1 MSFPQVTLGLPGWVE
16 ELLSDPERTYPTE
29 EDRMRLVVELSRL
42 NVERGTGGPFGAAIF
57 ERETGR
63 LLAPGMNLVVP
74 SSCSV
79 AHAEMVAI
87 MIAQQVVGDFDLGSE
102 KPAYELYAST
112 EPCAMCFG
120 ATPWSGVRACCAGR
134 ATRMHG
140 PSASTRGQSCPT
152 GSLLSRSAASRSRGT
167 CCAGMRPA
175 CSGTTPT
182 VEARSTTP
190 ARETSEMR
198 AGDVP
203 GERYG

>member
-16 ELLSDPERTYPTE
+16 ELLPDPERTYPTE

-102 KPAYELYAST
+102 GKPAYELYAST

-120 ATPWSGVRACCAGR
+120 ATPWSGVRGLLCGARDEDAR
-134 ATRMHG
+134 AVGFDEGAKLPDWIT
-140 PSASTRGQSCPT
+140 ALEERGIPVKRDV
-152 GSLLSRSAASRSRGT
+152 LREDAARVLRDY
-167 CCAGMRPA
+167 AN
-175 CSGTTPT
+175 SGG
-182 VEARSTTP
+182 EIYNARQ
-190 ARETSEMR
+190 
-198 AGDVP
+198 GD
-203 GERYG
+203 

>member
-1 MSFPQVTLGLPGWVE
+1 MGFPQVTLELPDWVE
-16 ELLSDPERTYPTE
+16 ELIPDPGRTYPTE

-57 ERETGR
+57 EQETGR

-102 KPAYELYAST
+102 GRPAYELYAST

-120 ATPWSGVRACCAGR
+120 ATPWSGVRSLFCGARDEDARAVGFDEGAKLPDWAEALEERGIAVKRDVLRGDAARVLRHYANSAG
-134 ATRMHG
+134 
-140 PSASTRGQSCPT
+140 
-152 GSLLSRSAASRSRGT
+152 
-167 CCAGMRPA
+167 
-175 CSGTTPT
+175 
-182 VEARSTTP
+182 EIYNARQ
-190 ARETSEMR
+190 
-198 AGDVP
+198 GD
-203 GERYG
+203 